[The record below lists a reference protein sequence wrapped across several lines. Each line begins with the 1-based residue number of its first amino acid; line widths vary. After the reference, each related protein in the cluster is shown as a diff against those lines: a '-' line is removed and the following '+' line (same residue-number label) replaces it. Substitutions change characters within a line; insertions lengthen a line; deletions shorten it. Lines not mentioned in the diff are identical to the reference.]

1 MSALDTWRRHIAE
14 RPWRAGLYAFAALI
28 VVSLGLFAVDYVLR
42 PESFPVRSVR
52 FEGAFGKV
60 DQKALTDAVMGT
72 VRGNFFLV
80 DLDAVRRRAQLVPW
94 VHDVNVRRSW
104 PDGIDIQFTEQQL
117 VARWGKSLWVNAQGE
132 TVDLQGQAGPD
143 GLPQFQGP
151 DGMAARVLDHYRQLS
166 TILSPIELNI
176 AQLALSARHS
186 WTVQLDTGLV
196 LTLGREAPEPKV
208 ERFALAYPQSLAARA
223 GQIRRVDLRY
233 TNGFS
238 VEWNGRAGA
247 GRGSNLVTTGL
258 HEG

>member
-1 MSALDTWRRHIAE
+1 VSALDSLRRQVAE
-14 RPWRAGLYAFAALI
+14 RPWRAGLYAFAALV

-42 PESFPVRSVR
+42 PESFPVRSIR

-60 DQKALTDAVMGT
+60 DQKALTDAVMGA

-80 DLDAVRRRAQLVPW
+80 DLDAVRRRAQSVPW
-94 VHDVNVRRSW
+94 VHDVSVRRSW

-117 VARWGKSLWVNAQGE
+117 VARWGKGQWVNAQGE

-151 DGMAARVLDHYRQLS
+151 DGMTARVLDHYRRLTQ
-166 TILSPIELNI
+166 ILSPLGLTI
-176 AQLALSARHS
+176 AQLALSDRQS
-186 WTVQLDTGLV
+186 WSVQLDDHV
-196 LTLGREAPEPKV
+196 ILTLGREAPEPKV
-208 ERFALAYPQSLAARA
+208 ERFVLAYPQTLAARA
-223 GQIRRVDLRY
+223 AQIRRVDLRY
-233 TNGFS
+233 TNGFA